1 MATEVLMPRQGQSVE
16 SCIIIEWKVKEGDVV
31 AEGQPLCEVETD
43 KAAFE
48 VEATAAGTV
57 LGIFYPADAD
67 VEVLKTICVIG
78 DAGEDISA
86 LRPADAVP
94 MKPETGNVKPEK
106 EAESA
111 KEEPSSSFKSQ
122 VSGFV
127 KSGNSE
133 FDLIIIGAGPGGY
146 EMAERAA
153 HKGQKVLLIEKKY
166 LGGVCLNWGCI
177 PTKTLLNSAKH
188 YVHAKEA
195 PEFGVTTGEVSFD
208 LTKVMD
214 WKQDVIETLRAGIAG
229 QMKRAKVEVLFGEA
243 KLLGSR
249 KVEVDGTV
257 YEGDNVV
264 IATGG
269 SPFVPPI
276 PGADQPHVMTS
287 KEILSLD
294 KMPES
299 LVVIGGG
306 VIGIEFAS
314 FFSSLGVKVD
324 VVEMLD
330 EIIPFMDRGQA
341 KRFRATL
348 KGKVGF
354 NLGCRV
360 TAIDGHDVKYVDKK
374 GAEQSINADVV
385 LMSVGRAPNLSGMGF
400 EEAGLDFDRRG
411 IKTDDQQRTNLPNV
425 YAIGDVTGKSQLAH
439 SATRMGEVALNT
451 ILGRKD
457 VFRTNAIPWAVYSMP
472 EIAGCGMTEDQA
484 KEAGH
489 KVETASL
496 PMLMSGRFLA
506 ENGKKGP
513 GQVKVVID
521 ADTRALLGVH
531 AFGAYCSEFIW
542 GAAAMIEAG
551 LRVEDAQEI
560 VFPHPT
566 VGEVVRS
573 TLFAF

>member
-16 SCIIIEWKVKEGDVV
+16 SCIIIEWKVAEGDAVKQ
-31 AEGQPLCEVETD
+31 GQALCEVETD
-43 KAAFE
+43 KATFE
-48 VEATAAGTV
+48 VEATADGTM
-57 LGIFYPADAD
+57 LGIFYPAEAD
-67 VEVLKTICVIG
+67 VEVLKVIAAIG
-78 DAGEDISA
+78 APGEDISA
-86 LRPADAVP
+86 LRPADAIADVE
-94 MKPETGNVKPEK
+94 PETGNVKPEEK
-106 EAESA
+106 QEA
-111 KEEPSSSFKSQ
+111 PVSSFKSQ
-122 VSGFV
+122 VSSLTGADYDV
-127 KSGNSE
+127 
-133 FDLIIIGAGPGGY
+133 IIIGAGPGGY

-195 PEFGVTTGEVSFD
+195 PEFGVTTGEVKFD
-208 LTKVMD
+208 LSVAMA
-214 WKQDVIETLRAGIAG
+214 WKEDVIKTLRGGIAG
-229 QMKRAKVEVLFGEA
+229 MMKKNKVEVLFGEA

-249 KVEVDGTV
+249 KVEVAGTV
-257 YEGDNVV
+257 YEADNVV

-287 KEILSLD
+287 KEILSVET
-294 KMPES
+294 MPKS

-306 VIGIEFAS
+306 VIGVEFAS

-324 VVEMLD
+324 VIEMLD
-330 EIIPFMDRGQA
+330 EIIPFMDNGQA
-341 KRFRATL
+341 VAFRKAL
-348 KGKVGF
+348 KGKVDF

-360 TAIDGHDVKYVDKK
+360 TAIDGHDVKYTTKAGEEK
-374 GAEQSINADVV
+374 SINADIV
-385 LMSVGRAPNLSGMGF
+385 LMSVGRAPNLSGMGL

-425 YAIGDVTGKSQLAH
+425 FAIGDVTGKSQLAH

-451 ILGRKD
+451 ILGKKD
-457 VFRTNAIPWAVYSMP
+457 RFRTNAIPWAVYSMP

-489 KVETASL
+489 NVETASL
-496 PMLMSGRFLA
+496 PLIMSGRFLA
-506 ENGKKGP
+506 ENGKKGA
-513 GQVKVVID
+513 GSVKVVVD
-521 ADTRALLGVH
+521 ADTKALLGVH
-531 AFGAYCSEFIW
+531 MFGGLCSEMIW
-542 GAAAMIEAG
+542 GAAAMIEAE
-551 LRVEDAQEI
+551 LRVQDIQEI

-566 VGEVVRS
+566 VGEVIRS
-573 TLFAF
+573 TMFQF

>member
-1 MATEVLMPRQGQSVE
+1 M
-16 SCIIIEWKVKEGDVV
+16 
-31 AEGQPLCEVETD
+31 
-43 KAAFE
+43 
-48 VEATAAGTV
+48 
-57 LGIFYPADAD
+57 Y
-67 VEVLKTICVIG
+67 
-78 DAGEDISA
+78 
-86 LRPADAVP
+86 
-94 MKPETGNVKPEK
+94 
-106 EAESA
+106 
-111 KEEPSSSFKSQ
+111 
-122 VSGFV
+122 
-127 KSGNSE
+127 
-133 FDLIIIGAGPGGY
+133 DLIIIGAGPGGY
-146 EMAERAA
+146 EMAERAG
-153 HKGQKVLLIEKKY
+153 HKGLKVLLIEKKY

-195 PEFGVTTGEVSFD
+195 PEFGVATGEVSFD
-208 LTKVMD
+208 LSKAMA

-229 QMKRAKVEVLFGEA
+229 QMKKNKVEVVFGEA

-249 KVEVDGTV
+249 MVEVDGTV

-287 KEILSLD
+287 KEILSVE
-294 KMPES
+294 KMPTS

-306 VIGIEFAS
+306 VIGVEFAS

-324 VVEMLD
+324 IIEMLD

-341 KRFRATL
+341 KRFRASV
-348 KGKVGF
+348 KKQIGF

-360 TAIDGHDVKYVDKK
+360 TAIDGNDVKYVDKK
-374 GAEQSINADVV
+374 GAEQSINADLV
-385 LMSVGRAPNLSGMGF
+385 LMSVGRSPNLSGMGF
-400 EEAGLDFDRRG
+400 EEAGLDFDRAG

-451 ILGRKD
+451 ILGKKD
-457 VFRTNAIPWAVYSMP
+457 RFRTNAIPWAVYSMP
-472 EIAGCGMTEDQA
+472 EIAGCGMTEEQA

-489 KVETASL
+489 NVKAASL
-496 PMLMSGRFLA
+496 PLLMSGRFLA

-531 AFGAYCSEFIW
+531 AFGAYSSEFIW
-542 GAAAMIEAG
+542 GVAALIESE
-551 LRVEDAQEI
+551 LRVEDIQEI

-566 VGEVVRS
+566 VGEVIRA
-573 TLFAF
+573 TLFQV

>member
-1 MATEVLMPRQGQSVE
+1 M
-16 SCIIIEWKVKEGDVV
+16 
-31 AEGQPLCEVETD
+31 
-43 KAAFE
+43 
-48 VEATAAGTV
+48 
-57 LGIFYPADAD
+57 Y
-67 VEVLKTICVIG
+67 
-78 DAGEDISA
+78 DI
-86 LRPADAVP
+86 
-94 MKPETGNVKPEK
+94 
-106 EAESA
+106 
-111 KEEPSSSFKSQ
+111 
-122 VSGFV
+122 
-127 KSGNSE
+127 
-133 FDLIIIGAGPGGY
+133 IIIGAGPGGY
-146 EMAERAA
+146 VMAERAGR
-153 HKGQKVLLIEKKY
+153 KGKKVLLIEKAH

-195 PEFGVTTGEVSFD
+195 PDFGVTTGEVGFD
-208 LTKVMD
+208 LSKIMA
-214 WKQDVIETLRAGIAG
+214 WKQEVIETLRGGIG
-229 QMKRAKVEVLFGEA
+229 FMMKKNKVDVVNGEA
-243 KLLGSR
+243 KLLDPR
-249 KVEVDGTV
+249 KVQVDDTV

-287 KEILSLD
+287 KEILSVD

-330 EIIPFMDRGQA
+330 EIIPFMDNEQA
-341 KRFRATL
+341 VAFRKAL

-360 TAIDGHDVKYVDKK
+360 TAIDGHDVKYTAKDGEEK
-374 GAEQSINADVV
+374 SINADVV

-400 EEAGLDFDRRG
+400 DEAGLDFDRSG

-451 ILGRKD
+451 ICGQKD
-457 VFRTNAIPWAVYSMP
+457 CFRTTAIPWAVYSMP
-472 EIAGCGMTEDQA
+472 EIAGCGMTEEQA

-489 KVETASL
+489 NVETATL
-496 PMLMSGRFLA
+496 PLLMSGRFLA

-513 GQVKVVID
+513 GSVKVVKD
-521 ADTRALLGVH
+521 ADTDVLLGVH
-531 AFGAYCSEFIW
+531 MFGGICSEVIW
-542 GAAAMIEAG
+542 GAAAMIEAE
-551 LRVEDAQEI
+551 LRVKDVQEI

-566 VGEVVRS
+566 VGEVMRDVMFE
-573 TLFAF
+573 L